1 MRRPIIFFLLAGLA
15 ASAAALVVY
24 AALRSKDAEVARAMV
39 KTTDVVVA
47 AHDLGL
53 GAKLDAGSVRLVRWP
68 RDVLPAAAA
77 SSIPSVIGNIVKAP
91 FVENEPIVTTKL
103 FAGDKTAGVLPLLIP
118 PGMRAMSVPVDEVG
132 DISGFVL
139 PHSRVDVLVALS
151 ERGGDSSSRSRSK
164 IVLENIEVLA
174 VFQTIEQKNQPQL
187 EKVVTFLVTPEGAER
202 LALASREG
210 TLRLALRNYADTK
223 IVTTSGSDIH
233 QIMGDSGSVLASQ
246 RHSGVRQHREQVEV
260 IRNGKSRQEVGL
272 AAEGDALAADGEAK
286 TPVAA
291 EPLTP
296 AAEPV
301 TPAAAPAA
309 KATTPPAQ
317 SLASSTSAGKT
328 IDVDHNP
335 R

>member
-53 GAKLDAGSVRLVRWP
+53 GAKLDAGSVRVVRWP
-68 RDVLPAAAA
+68 RDLLPAAAA
-77 SSIPSVIGNIVKAP
+77 SSIPAVLGNIVKAP

-151 ERGGDSSSRSRSK
+151 ERGGDGGSRSRSK
-164 IVLENIEVLA
+164 IVLESIEVLA
-174 VFQTIEQKNQPQL
+174 VAQTIEQKDKPQP

-210 TLRLALRNYADTK
+210 TLRLALRNYTDTN
-223 IVTTSGSDIH
+223 IVTTAGSDIH
-233 QIMGDSGSVLASQ
+233 QIMGDSEPAPLTVGSQ
-246 RHSGVRQHREQVEV
+246 HHSGVRQHRERVEV
-260 IRNGKSRQEVGL
+260 IRNGKSRQELGF
-272 AAEGDALAADGEAK
+272 AAEGDSLAADSEAN
-286 TPVAA
+286 
-291 EPLTP
+291 
-296 AAEPV
+296 
-301 TPAAAPAA
+301 TPAAAEPPTPAPEPAA

-317 SLASSTSAGKT
+317 SLASSTPAGKT
-328 IDVDHNP
+328 IDVDQNP